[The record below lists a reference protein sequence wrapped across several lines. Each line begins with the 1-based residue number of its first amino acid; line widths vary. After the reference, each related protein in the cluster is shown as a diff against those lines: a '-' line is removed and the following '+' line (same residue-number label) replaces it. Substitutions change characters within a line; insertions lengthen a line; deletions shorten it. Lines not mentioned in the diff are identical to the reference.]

1 MTFWSSAGRFSP
13 PVGFAGSMQM
23 TLQGFGDEASDLK
36 KRDEFVAAARSS
48 TIFAVDNSRVTDD
61 SR

>member
-1 MTFWSSAGRFSP
+1 
-13 PVGFAGSMQM
+13 M
-23 TLQGFGDEASDLK
+23 TLQGFGDEGSDLK